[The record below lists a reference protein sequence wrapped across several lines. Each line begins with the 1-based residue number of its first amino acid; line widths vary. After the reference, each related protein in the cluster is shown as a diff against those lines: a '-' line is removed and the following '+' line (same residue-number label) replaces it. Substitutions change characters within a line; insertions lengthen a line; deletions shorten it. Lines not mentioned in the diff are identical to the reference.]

1 MLLKFSEA
9 EQKQQYHP
17 GVSPQRLL
25 TLVELRKPEHKD
37 WYRTVDKTELHQV
50 LSGMVPTGDGVGRAA
65 VGAARTAAVAAS
77 ERLGVLRNKE
87 ELMLCLATR

>member
-1 MLLKFSEA
+1 M
-9 EQKQQYHP
+9 
-17 GVSPQRLL
+17 
-25 TLVELRKPEHKD
+25 
-37 WYRTVDKTELHQV
+37 DKTELHQV

-65 VGAARTAAVAAS
+65 VGAVRTAAVAAS

>member
-1 MLLKFSEA
+1 M
-9 EQKQQYHP
+9 
-17 GVSPQRLL
+17 
-25 TLVELRKPEHKD
+25 
-37 WYRTVDKTELHQV
+37 DKTELHQV